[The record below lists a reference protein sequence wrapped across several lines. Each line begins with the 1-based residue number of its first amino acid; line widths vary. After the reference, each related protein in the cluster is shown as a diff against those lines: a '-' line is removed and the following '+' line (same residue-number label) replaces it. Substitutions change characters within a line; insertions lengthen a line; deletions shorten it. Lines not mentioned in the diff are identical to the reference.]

1 MPNSVLGGARPR
13 RATVLML
20 AALVAVPAAATRPSA
35 AEAVGTGAPSQ
46 GVVLPQDPAEADLGR
61 AVGSLDALVKTQRIE
76 ADVAAKSVAGA
87 RARLEAAD
95 TAVAEAEHRLDALVA
110 TAGVAAPGF
119 LGAASTERPR
129 SGDPLGPP
137 RPQPAPAGQPAL
149 PLPLN
154 VDAALVERF
163 DEARD
168 RLVVAARRR
177 ADAEALA
184 KEQAR
189 RAADERAEA
198 DAAAARRA
206 EFLEDAQQRLAEGLD
221 EAAASGD
228 RGRQAEMKARHDE
241 VIAIIEAPARAAAA
255 RKAKA
260 EAAAKAKAEAA
271 ALRPG
276 PIGSPTRT
284 FPAVRCPAGGAIT
297 VDGSLAHNLN
307 ALIRSAWRDGIN
319 LCGGGYRDPR
329 QQIRLRVQNCG
340 SSDYAV
346 WRKPSGSC
354 SPPTAIPGTSMHE
367 RGLAVDFRCAGRGM
381 PSRSG
386 PCFGWMAAHAGAF
399 GFFNL
404 PSEPWHWSTS
414 GS

>member
-168 RLVVAARRR
+168 RLVVATRRRRGPGQGAGAPRGGRTRRGRRRRR
-177 ADAEALA
+177 AQGGVPRGRPAAA
-184 KEQAR
+184 GGGAGRGCRFR
-189 RAADERAEA
+189 RPRAPGGDEG
-198 DAAAARRA
+198 AARRGH
-206 EFLEDAQQRLAEGLD
+206 RHH
-221 EAAASGD
+221 
-228 RGRQAEMKARHDE
+228 RGSR
-241 VIAIIEAPARAAAA
+241 
-255 RKAKA
+255 
-260 EAAAKAKAEAA
+260 
-271 ALRPG
+271 
-276 PIGSPTRT
+276 
-284 FPAVRCPAGGAIT
+284 
-297 VDGSLAHNLN
+297 
-307 ALIRSAWRDGIN
+307 
-319 LCGGGYRDPR
+319 
-329 QQIRLRVQNCG
+329 
-340 SSDYAV
+340 
-346 WRKPSGSC
+346 
-354 SPPTAIPGTSMHE
+354 
-367 RGLAVDFRCAGRGM
+367 AGRRRPQG
-381 PSRSG
+381 
-386 PCFGWMAAHAGAF
+386 
-399 GFFNL
+399 
-404 PSEPWHWSTS
+404 E
-414 GS
+414 